1 MRKLLIAL
9 LIVSGA
15 AQAEAKFEM
24 RNNAGGKI
32 ILTDQPCNNGT
43 HQLAYTTSP
52 KTETQQGC
60 WGADSS
66 FVHIRWYETNDL
78 RSYPADAFTYLPPNG
93 AM

>member
-66 FVHIRWYETNDL
+66 FVHIRWYTNDL
-78 RSYPADAFTYLPPNG
+78 RSYPIGDWRTTSVNG
-93 AM
+93 TM